1 MNNIAKVL
9 RGVGVVGAVAVTAYV
24 VTKKSEPKQE
34 ATDSDISVGAAGKEK
49 NIIERIKT
57 FVLKKVIKIL
67 GWVVLH
73 QQKIEAVGTILGIVG
88 AVLSVVNAVRDYRNG
103 LNLQKQ
109 LDYISDHVKE
119 EEAVWNKYVV
129 WHEDRHNEVM
139 NKLNDIHID
148 MSCTP
153 VIKKKKSA

>member
-9 RGVGVVGAVAVTAYV
+9 IGVGVVGAVAVTTYV

-34 ATDSDISVGAAGKEK
+34 ATESDISVEAEGKEK